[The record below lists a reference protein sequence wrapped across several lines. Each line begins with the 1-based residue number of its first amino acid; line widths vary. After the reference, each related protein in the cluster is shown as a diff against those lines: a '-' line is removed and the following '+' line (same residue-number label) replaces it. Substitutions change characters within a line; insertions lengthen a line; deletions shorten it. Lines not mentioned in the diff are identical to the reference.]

1 MHTLP
6 TRIRKARLAAQLTQA
21 EMARRIG
28 VKRSA
33 ATQWEHPL
41 GTSPSMHHL
50 IQIAIETGTCVEWL
64 GTGRGPSRCDGTE
77 TAPALPREDCAQDAS
92 ESEALLRFRK
102 LPAQKRKI
110 ALQMLKVLSS

>member
-1 MHTLP
+1 MHALP

-21 EMARRIG
+21 ELARRIG

-33 ATQWEHPL
+33 VTQWEHPL

-50 IQIAIETGTCVEWL
+50 IQIAIETDTCVEWL

-77 TAPALPREDCAQDAS
+77 AAPAIPREDCAQDAS
-92 ESEALLRFRK
+92 EREALLRFRK
-102 LPAQKRKI
+102 LPAHKRKI
-110 ALQMLKVLSS
+110 ALQILKVLSS

>member
-1 MHTLP
+1 MQLP

-21 EMARRIG
+21 ELARRIG

-33 ATQWEHPL
+33 VTQWEHPL

-64 GTGRGPSRCDGTE
+64 GTGRGPGRCDGKD
-77 TAPALPREDCAQDAS
+77 TASAPPREDCAQDAS

-102 LPAQKRKI
+102 LPAQKRRI
-110 ALQMLKVLSS
+110 ALQILKVLST